1 MNITADTL
9 VPELLQER
17 PACRAVLDRYE
28 LAGCGGFQGP
38 YESVGFFARA
48 HQVDLSRLLA
58 ELRNASALDSS
69 SAAYVESRADTIY
82 RGFFRAGIVSM
93 FTAGG
98 VFGAVLLGI
107 LAWQG
112 DWTSLDLRAA
122 IWAHA
127 HAQIAGWV
135 TFFVMGFGYQAFPRF
150 KHVKLAWPGLA
161 SATLPIMVVGLALR
175 VGAGFFDQTT
185 VGQVIGAAGGAAE
198 LFAVCCFIAILAKTW
213 SRTPQPRQPWE
224 SYVFA
229 ALGWMLLAFVVDIAI
244 FAASALPGT
253 EREWIDFIALYDAP
267 WRDIQLLGFA
277 GGMIL
282 GVSQRFLPFIYGF
295 REPSRPVALGA
306 FWLWNGAVA
315 AEIVLY
321 MAFAQTRRMD
331 FGLAWLAAV
340 AAMPAAVLLLL
351 RSMGVFSRNEEADRS
366 LPFIQASFA
375 WSFVSFSML
384 LLTPLHS
391 AAVGQAFSHAWFGA
405 FRHALTVGF
414 ISLMIVGVSS
424 KVVPVLAGVDPAR
437 LSSLRAAFWLLNIGC
452 SMRVGFQV
460 ATDLCG
466 WAFPPTALSAPVE
479 LAGFGVWALD
489 LLRTMRPAKAAPESP
504 KNISAITAQSRVAD
518 VLAVDAR
525 IEPVFL
531 RFGFNRILD
540 PVARR
545 TLGRTVTIAQA
556 CRLKGVDPDTFVASL
571 GAAVKEHPEAAAQQ
585 PVTIEEKRDV

>member
-9 VPELLQER
+9 LPELLHER
-17 PACRAVLDRYE
+17 PACRAVLDRYG
-28 LAGCGGFQGP
+28 LAGCGGPKGP

-58 ELRNASALDSS
+58 ELRDASPSS
-69 SAAYVESRADTIY
+69 SSSEAYTESTADTIY
-82 RGFFRAGIVSM
+82 RSFFRAGIVSM

-112 DWTSLDLRAA
+112 DLTSLDLRAA

-150 KHVKLAWPGLA
+150 KNVKLAWPGLA
-161 SATLPIMVVGLALR
+161 SATLPIMAVGLALR
-175 VGAGFFDQTT
+175 VGAGFIDQTA
-185 VGQVIGAAGGAAE
+185 VGQVIGALGGAAE
-198 LFAVCCFIAILAKTW
+198 LSAVCCFIAILAKTW
-213 SRTPQPRQPWE
+213 SRAAQPRQPWE
-224 SYVFA
+224 IYVFA

-244 FAASALPGT
+244 FAASALPGSAA
-253 EREWIDFIALYDAP
+253 EWVDFIALYDAP

-295 REPSRPVALGA
+295 REPSRPVALSA

-315 AEIVLY
+315 TEIALY
-321 MAFAQTRRMD
+321 MAFVQTRRMD
-331 FGLAWLAAV
+331 FGVAWLAAV
-340 AAMPAAVLLLL
+340 ATMPAAVLLLV
-351 RSMGVFSRNEEADRS
+351 RSMRVFSRNEEADRS
-366 LPFIQASFA
+366 LPFIRASFA
-375 WSFVSFSML
+375 WSFVSFFML
-384 LLTPLHS
+384 LLTPLYS

-424 KVVPVLAGVDPAR
+424 KVVPVLAGVHPAR
-437 LSSLRAAFWLLNIGC
+437 LSSLRTAFWLLNIGC
-452 SMRVGFQV
+452 LMRVGFQV
-460 ATDLCG
+460 ATDLYG

-489 LLRTMRPAKAAPESP
+489 LLRTMRPAMAAPELP

-518 VLAVDAR
+518 VLAADPR
-525 IEPVFL
+525 MEPVFL
-531 RFGFNRILD
+531 RFGFHRILD

-545 TLGRTVTIAQA
+545 TLARTVTVAQA
-556 CRLKGVDPDTFVASL
+556 CRLKGVDPETFVASL
-571 GAAVKEHPEAAAQQ
+571 GAAVKERLEVAAQQ
-585 PVTIEEKRDV
+585 LVTIEEKRDV